1 MPCID
6 GKPFHRQL
14 PPVDL
19 DPNESVFFSPIT
31 LEIFR
36 NYDEYFDRTVLVSS
50 LVWHCQVCDRGQ
62 MTFVDAV
69 SCERSHLSTFNPSL
83 SAGLLYIIH
92 SSKRRR
98 LGELVELLSAFAN
111 HRYFIGEPVWNCML
125 GYRKRTPATIRRVLW
140 AASLPDAGLGLD
152 RKLSMLQFEIDDY
165 LNEINMETEN
175 EKMFSPRGLVYHVV
189 DDKCSG
195 VPYRHQ
201 FRPRTILSFTR
212 LERRNRDLLTRDRI
226 KTFIRHTCELKNGFF
241 SPKVCVMRQFS
252 LSPYGPVTWA
262 DLFLPPEPNWEE
274 VVKRLPIIMDIDK
287 PPSWKWTQAGTMS
300 NVDCSQ
306 RSVTHNQPGSNR
318 SARASPHTRKQMLGS
333 RNFRFVSDS
342 GSFPTAPSGSPDP
355 STFDPRSNRFT
366 EHWERLELEREW
378 GAVRLCEDLDLS
390 DLVPLPDFPEFKSSI
405 APEDI
410 GSAIQLF
417 EFLNAFGVHLD
428 LFLPN
433 ETPPDC
439 RWISASSGAEQD
451 STTSSYL
458 PWSTLVSS
466 LTESDPTG
474 PLADLFISLLCAIRK
489 LDVDASAKQM
499 GPTVLAATYAAAAAV
514 AAAEAGVNFSSFTIG
529 HASDYEEVYEELI
542 SGDDGKE
549 VLRVLGEA
557 GAATRLN
564 ELVGIPSLAS
574 NQAAGK
580 AGMVIRNLEDL
591 TMDNSVA
598 SKEDQQAPVTLSRNS
613 TARAATMAILAGAT
627 SLCPLDRAGLSK
639 ALWLH
644 IKSSPAR
651 ISSWRGQT
659 RGIMRPLDDPA
670 FILARNSPELLDK
683 LNTVSVYELT
693 VREKL
698 QLLSC
703 LIDQLLLYSY
713 TRDRFEHSFNRLRVL
728 RSQLRSVD
736 TMDETEPEQTAGTS
750 KPGQTSSK
758 AKPENSDDDNR
769 SSSVRERTKNVYC
782 NRPSSRGG
790 DSEISRSKS
799 SHTSAENVLSDM
811 PCTTVQTSVKSNLL
825 VLDSPDAD
833 LLQSVKTL
841 RALMEAS
848 RGCCL
853 LPLGQDRFYRYYW
866 YVPSLS
872 SILIEDAPLSCG
884 QDELKMARRQFSSF
898 FPEVAERLGLCSFT
912 SAALK
917 LRECVKRWSTGK
929 LPISDREKLT
939 NRLASRIPKD
949 VVLDIS
955 QLRLLVRPGRLLE
968 SDVARQNSGPAVV
981 QLSNLLRTRMNKA
994 DCNQVRWSIV
1004 SLLPGPP
1011 PESVHSEKVVSLGN
1025 SAPHIQSSS
1034 CPGETKSDNG
1044 LHASEPA
1051 DVSIKPEECSTQAT
1065 QLGGHQQFVENGT
1078 VEPRTDYVA
1087 SSAQFPG
1094 TLDLWNQAVW
1104 TLDCLEASL
1113 NPRGL
1118 REAHLRKTIGELRP
1132 LLIRLLAGNTFTK
1145 PMEKGLCKTTTQ
1157 ISTQY
1162 SPESVQLSWLEISL
1176 RRLAARLRLCTVI
1189 NSCLAMGCVRET
1201 DQLNETHTDSH
1212 LRENVLTVEASSSA
1226 SVKHEELRHKNFQP
1240 ITDSLETSA
1249 RLRKL
1254 AQLLLALGHAV
1265 GPKAVSGPISQ
1276 ENRTLRTGR
1285 YSLPFGEITASGDS
1299 IIVSQSCSGQ
1309 LPLRTTGWQRWCTQV
1324 EQVNS
1329 SSELH
1334 LLARALERGVRR
1346 AAIGGRRIPF
1356 ASSTKKRSLPKIRCT
1371 ACRWPPDPQPTTPQ
1385 FVSYPAAHSIHF
1397 GPHTPLST
1405 CAGCSAPFHLDCLL
1419 NSRSRVHRS
1428 SLRSQSNKLRPPS
1441 AVELK
1446 GLTES
1451 DLRMTGYCG
1460 FHSSLNS
1467 ITAAR
1472 METCGASVYLCNA
1485 CLRVAGKKP
1494 QCDLTPH
1501 QYDNSSHDQLTGD
1514 EEWETDSEV
1523 SNSEV
1528 EEFQPATEIKVPVM
1542 DDLLADGHRRRG
1554 RPAKLG
1560 SPAEQPKL
1568 CIEPRRRHSTP
1579 PCRLKTIRP
1588 ASTTTV
1594 RASQLL
1600 RVGRPHTHRI
1610 LKRTHPNRCSE
1621 RHLRS
1626 SAKRIKLSVGE
1637 DRYTKR
1643 PIRPNRR
1650 YFELDFFN
1658 PSMSEL
1664 RVEQS
1669 NDGDPTDD
1677 LSADKLNCG
1686 WDEESILKFPD
1697 IFLKRAT
1704 VVVVPCDLN
1713 QNQLPMRRPSLRR
1726 SSKPESTSSSAVN
1739 GFPEKTD
1746 TQKWVEKLFSDLC
1759 HSNSARPLLRCGVGR
1774 QITLLDQKDRRVS
1787 ELPNSRRHSD
1797 RVRVASHRLC
1807 PTDSPQTVKSSEKLL
1822 AWDLSSLQELLIR
1835 QDLPGGPEQAVDQLK
1850 LLISHWLTSN
1860 RPGSR
1865 LHQCALDL
1873 SDQLDVK
1880 LSAFKQQSEP
1890 SPSNASSGSKIPH
1903 I

>member
-6 GKPFHRQL
+6 GKPFQRQL

-50 LVWHCQVCDRGQ
+50 LVWHCQVCGRGQ

-69 SCERSHLSTFNPSL
+69 SCERTHLSTFNPSL

-92 SSKRRR
+92 SSKSRR

-111 HRYFIGEPVWNCML
+111 HRYFIGEPVWNCVL

-201 FRPRTILSFTR
+201 FRPRTILSYTR

-274 VVKRLPIIMDIDK
+274 VVKRLPVIMDIDR
-287 PPSWKWTQAGTMS
+287 PLSWKWTQAGTMS
-300 NVDCSQ
+300 NVDCSW
-306 RSVTHNQPGSNR
+306 RSVSQHQLGSNR
-318 SARASPHTRKQMLGS
+318 PARASPHTRKQMLGS
-333 RNFRFVSDS
+333 RNFRFVSDTGPS
-342 GSFPTAPSGSPDP
+342 STAPSGSPDP
-355 STFDPRSNRFT
+355 STFSTFDSSSNRLT

-390 DLVPLPDFPEFKSSI
+390 DLVPLPDFPEFTSSI

-433 ETPPDC
+433 ETPADC
-439 RWISASSGAEQD
+439 RWISTSSGTEQD
-451 STTSSYL
+451 STTSNHL
-458 PWSTLVSS
+458 QWSTLVRS

-514 AAAEAGVNFSSFTIG
+514 AAAEAGVNFGSFTIG

-542 SGDDGKE
+542 SGEDGKE

-557 GAATRLN
+557 GPATRLN
-564 ELVGIPSLAS
+564 ELVGIPSLAG

-580 AGMVIRNLEDL
+580 AGMVIRNLEDFA
-591 TMDNSVA
+591 MDNSAA
-598 SKEDQQAPVTLSRNS
+598 SKEDQQTQITLSRNS

-670 FILARNSPELLDK
+670 FIVARDSPELLDK

-703 LIDQLLLYSY
+703 LMDQLLLYSY

-736 TMDETEPEQTAGTS
+736 TVDETEPEQTAGTS
-750 KPGQTSSK
+750 KSGQTSSK
-758 AKPENSDDDNR
+758 AKPENTDDDNR
-769 SSSVRERTKNVYC
+769 SSSARERAKNVHCY
-782 NRPSSRGG
+782 RSSSRGG
-790 DSEISRSKS
+790 DPEIPRSKS
-799 SHTSAENVLSDM
+799 SQTSAENVLSDM
-811 PCTTVQTSVKSNLL
+811 PCTTGQTSVKSNLL
-825 VLDSPDAD
+825 LLDSPDAD

-853 LPLGQDRFYRYYW
+853 LPLGQDRFYRHYW

-872 SILIEDAPLSCG
+872 SVLIEDAPLSCE

-912 SAALK
+912 SAAQK

-929 LPISDREKLT
+929 IPVSDREKLT
-939 NRLASRIPKD
+939 TRLASRIPKD
-949 VVLDIS
+949 VVLDIN

-968 SDVARQNSGPAVV
+968 SDNARQNSGPAVV
-981 QLSNLLRTRMNKA
+981 QLSNLLRTRPNNA
-994 DCNQVRWSIV
+994 GCNQVRWSIV
-1004 SLLPGPP
+1004 TLLPGPP
-1011 PESVHSEKVVSLGN
+1011 PESVDSGKSVSLGN

-1044 LHASEPA
+1044 LHPSELA
-1051 DVSIKPEECSTQAT
+1051 DVRIKPEECSTQAI
-1065 QLGGHQQFVENGT
+1065 QLRDHQLCAENDT
-1078 VEPRTDYVA
+1078 MEPRTNYVA
-1087 SSAQFPG
+1087 SSPQSPG

-1118 REAHLRKTIGELRP
+1118 RESHLRKTIGELRP
-1132 LLIRLLAGNTFTK
+1132 LLIRLIAQNTFTG

-1157 ISTQY
+1157 PSTQY
-1162 SPESVQLSWLEISL
+1162 SPEAVQLSWLEISL
-1176 RRLAARLRLCTVI
+1176 RRLAARLRLRTVI
-1189 NSCLAMGCVRET
+1189 NSCLAMGCLRET
-1201 DQLNETHTDSH
+1201 EQLNETHADSH
-1212 LRENVLTVEASSSA
+1212 LRKNDFTVEASSSA

-1240 ITDSLETSA
+1240 ITNSLETSA
-1249 RLRKL
+1249 RLKKL

-1285 YSLPFGEITASGDS
+1285 YSLPFGEIAASGDS
-1299 IIVSQSCSGQ
+1299 IIASQSCSGQ
-1309 LPLRTTGWQRWCTQV
+1309 LPPRTTGWQRWCTHV
-1324 EQVNS
+1324 EQANS

-1385 FVSYPAAHSIHF
+1385 FVSHPAAHSIHF

-1428 SLRSQSNKLRPPS
+1428 SLRSQSNKLRPPC
-1441 AVELK
+1441 AVQLK

-1485 CLRVAGKKP
+1485 CLRAAGKKP
-1494 QCDLTPH
+1494 QCDLAPH
-1501 QYDNSSHDQLTGD
+1501 QYDRSSHDQLTGD

-1528 EEFQPATEIKVPVM
+1528 EEFQSATEIKVPVM
-1542 DDLLADGHRRRG
+1542 DDLLTDGHRRRG
-1554 RPAKLG
+1554 RPVKLG
-1560 SPAEQPKL
+1560 SPDQPKS
-1568 CIEPRRRHSTP
+1568 CTEPRRRRSAP
-1579 PCRLKTIRP
+1579 PCRST
-1588 ASTTTV
+1588 STTTV
-1594 RASQLL
+1594 RVSQLL

-1610 LKRTHPNRCSE
+1610 LKRMHPNRCSE

-1626 SAKRIKLSVGE
+1626 SAKRIKFSAGE
-1637 DRYTKR
+1637 DRYTRR
-1643 PIRPNRR
+1643 PRRPNRR
-1650 YFELDFFN
+1650 YFELDFLT

-1669 NDGDPTDD
+1669 NDGDHTDD
-1677 LSADKLNCG
+1677 LFADKMNCG
-1686 WDEESILKFPD
+1686 WDEESILQFPD

-1713 QNQLPMRRPSLRR
+1713 QNQPPIPRPSLRR
-1726 SSKPESTSSSAVN
+1726 SSKPECTSSSAVN

-1746 TQKWVEKLFSDLC
+1746 TQKWVEKLFSELC
-1759 HSNSARPLLRCGVGR
+1759 HSTSARPLLRCGIGR
-1774 QITLLDQKDRRVS
+1774 QITLIDQKDRRVS
-1787 ELPNSRRHSD
+1787 QLPNSRRHSD

-1807 PTDSPQTVKSSEKLL
+1807 PNDSPQTVKSSEKLL
-1822 AWDLSSLQELLIR
+1822 AWDLSSLQELIVR
-1835 QDLPGGPEQAVDQLK
+1835 QDLPGGPEQAIDQLR

-1873 SDQLDVK
+1873 SGQLDAK
-1880 LSAFKQQSEP
+1880 LSVFNQQSKP
-1890 SPSNASSGSKIPH
+1890 SPSNSSSGSKLPH